1 MTTQRK
7 PKSPT
12 PNDVDRGGRVYLVE
26 KGKVWEGKRDRSC
39 RSCEHKGILCTRA
52 LLACDNKANGG
63 RGYRTLHPVQA
74 VG

>member
-7 PKSPT
+7 PKAPT
-12 PNDVDRGGRVYLVE
+12 PEVDHGGRVYLV
-26 KGKVWEGKRDRSC
+26 KLGKVWEGKRGGDC
-39 RSCEHKGILCTRA
+39 RSCPHKPVCGGGTP
-52 LLACDNKANGG
+52 LLACDHQSNGG